1 MPTLPVSQ
9 LPTSAHLVPSA
20 PASIPEGEPQGAVL
34 PPSAEALLPELEP
47 SLYVSTRGFKGEPQ
61 LPETG
66 ERVIDQPNEDTLRDD
81 DYFLI
86 DHDGRGTRKIASER
100 VKTVY
105 GIPRVQQVSLILGA
119 TEDYGFID
127 LTDPGAIQATVWIPN
142 HYTGRPYSVSQEV
155 VFGPTRK
162 LRIALSKG
170 MAPGGTVD
178 VVLSGT

>member
-1 MPTLPVSQ
+1 MPTLPVSS
-9 LPTSAHLVPSA
+9 LPTSHTVPTA
-20 PASIPEGEPQGAVL
+20 PASIPQGEPQGAVL
-34 PPSAEALLPELEP
+34 PPGAETPLPELEP
-47 SLYVSTRGFKGEPQ
+47 SLYVSSRGFKGPV

-86 DHDGRGTRKIASER
+86 DHDGRGSRKISSER

-105 GIPRVQQVSLILGA
+105 GIPRIQQVNLILGA

-127 LTDPGAIQATVWIPN
+127 LVETGAIQATVWIPN

-155 VFGPTRK
+155 VFDPTRK